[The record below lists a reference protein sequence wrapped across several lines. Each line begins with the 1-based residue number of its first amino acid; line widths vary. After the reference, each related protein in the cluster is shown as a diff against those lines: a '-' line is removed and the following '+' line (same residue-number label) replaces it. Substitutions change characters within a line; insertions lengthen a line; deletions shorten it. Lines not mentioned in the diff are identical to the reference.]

1 MAALFTDAHQ
11 LNFDEAICRLEHW
24 TQAEPTDQ
32 RAPIAVRTLVRALAL
47 HRDDLYFET
56 ECDREV
62 RS

>member
-11 LNFDEAICRLEHW
+11 LNFDEAICR